1 MVMYILHRLVY
12 YMNNACSAY
21 QCFGMDHFGWGSTE
35 AALYS
40 DAVLYLYVTMRSCDH
55 SLFIAHLI
63 VQGFWYFTVLVVVSV
78 PLLHLSW

>member
-1 MVMYILHRLVY
+1 
-12 YMNNACSAY
+12 MNNACIAY
-21 QCFGMDHFGWGSTE
+21 QCFGIDHFGWGSTE

-63 VQGFWYFTVLVVVSV
+63 VQSFWYFTVLVVVSV
-78 PLLHLSW
+78 LLVHLSW